1 MPPSSLYERE
11 EALAL
16 VADEAAHARA
26 GTGRLVLLRGA
37 TGTGR
42 TALLEAATE
51 HAQAHGMRVLR
62 VRCSAGAGARG
73 VGLATVEQLL
83 SPLQELT
90 NRPTPPP

>member
-1 MPPSSLYERE
+1 MLSASLYERG

-16 VADEAAHARA
+16 VAAEAERARA

-51 HAQAHGMRVLR
+51 QAEAHGMRVLR
-62 VRCSAGAGARG
+62 VRCSPGAER
-73 VGLATVEQLL
+73 ATPTSL
-83 SPLQELT
+83 S
-90 NRPTPPP
+90 